1 MQWIRNSKTLKMV
14 EARVMSPLAI
24 IIHLVGVVLGQ
35 NDSTALDDDLKD
47 ERKKYRDEIYSLYVV
62 G

>member
-1 MQWIRNSKTLKMV
+1 MIR
-14 EARVMSPLAI
+14 PLAI
-24 IIHLVGVVLGQ
+24 VILLVGVVLGQ